1 MLKEHTRNVIGINT
15 MGDAVLG
22 KTVDKKTNIVARV
35 RSYAMHIYMFEIKQH
50 KSDNVW
56 EVFLLKIKAVSVSN
70 GPWVDLSNLKIGL
83 HFAIPICLIQTLLKE
98 GGNLP

>member
-1 MLKEHTRNVIGINT
+1 MPPIVTLIEFHAFKEHTRNVIGINT

-22 KTVDKKTNIVARV
+22 KTQDKKTNIVTRV

-70 GPWVDLSNLKIGL
+70 
-83 HFAIPICLIQTLLKE
+83 
-98 GGNLP
+98 